1 MEHGGMPDEPKTAL
15 VTGSTHGVGRL
26 VARGLADQG
35 FQVILHGRDEAEG
48 RRLQEEIG
56 AHGGSAEFLRADF
69 ASLDEV
75 RRFADEIARKHKQL
89 QLLINNAG
97 IGFGVPGSGR
107 ELSAD
112 GHEMH
117 FAVNYLAPFL
127 LTHLLRPLVITAAPA
142 RIVNIGSLGQAP
154 LDFDDVMLERGYDG
168 VLAYRRSKLAL
179 VMFTMDLAEALE
191 GKGVTV
197 NCVHPATFMDTAM
210 VREAGVQPQSSP
222 EEGAE
227 AILHLALD
235 DRVRDVTGAFFD
247 GKRLAAPNP
256 QAGDLEIRRRLRELS
271 LQLTGLADAARM
283 PAAAQELHPIK

>member
-1 MEHGGMPDEPKTAL
+1 MPDEPRTAL
-15 VTGSTHGVGRL
+15 VTGSTHGVGHL
-26 VARGLADQG
+26 VAQVLAEQG
-35 FQVILHGRDEAEG
+35 FDVILHGRDEAEG
-48 RRLQEEIG
+48 RRLLDQIEG
-56 AHGGSAEFLRADF
+56 RGGSAEFLRADF

-75 RRFADEIARKHKQL
+75 RRFADEIARKHRQL
-89 QLLINNAG
+89 KLLINNAG
-97 IGFGVPGSGR
+97 IGFGAPGSGR

-127 LTHLLRPLVITAAPA
+127 LTHLLKPLALAAAPA
-142 RIVNIGSLGQAP
+142 RIINVGSLGQAP
-154 LDFDDVMLERGYDG
+154 LDLDDVMLERRYDG

-179 VMFTMDLAEALE
+179 VMFTMDLAEELE
-191 GKGVTV
+191 GTGVTV
-197 NCVHPATFMDTAM
+197 NCVHPATFMDTGM

-227 AILHLALD
+227 AILHLALA

-256 QAGDLEIRRRLRELS
+256 QAGDLDIRRRLRELS
-271 LQLTGLADAARM
+271 RQLTGLADAPRK
-283 PAAAQELHPIK
+283 PVVAQELHPIK